1 MRTKGEVQSTVLDNG
16 VRVLSEE
23 LDQFRSATVGIW
35 VENGSRYETAPE
47 NGISHFLEHV
57 FFKGTN
63 RRSARKIAEEIEA
76 VGGILNAFTG
86 RELTCYYARVLGTDL
101 PLALDVL
108 GDVFCESTFPPDEIE
123 RERTVILS
131 EIAESEDSP
140 DQQAQQL
147 FDNALWPGH
156 ALSRPICGTPDTVS
170 GMQRDDFLKFIADRY
185 RADRIVVAAAGSLEH
200 DRLVDWA
207 SEALSGLSGV
217 TEPPVLKVPHAAT
230 GLHVHQR
237 ELEQVQMLLGVP
249 GLSSLD
255 ERRFAAFVLNTAF
268 GEGMSSRLFQEV
280 REKRGKAYSIYSFLD
295 STLNA
300 GSVGVYAAL
309 GAEAVG
315 EVVGVVRDEMLSLR
329 DKGLEEGEFLRA
341 KTQIKGSILLNLE
354 SCVSRMRRVAVNEIQ
369 LGRTLPIDEIGQRI
383 DAVTQDDVRDLAGEL
398 FGSQDLLVSLLGKV
412 PEGAVS
418 DASMRLT

>member
-1 MRTKGEVQSTVLDNG
+1 MQSTVLDNG

-57 FFKGTN
+57 FFKGTK

-101 PLALDVL
+101 SLALDVL
-108 GDVFCESTFPPDEIE
+108 GDVFCESTFPPEEIE

-147 FDNALWPGH
+147 FDSALWPGH
-156 ALSRPICGTPDTVS
+156 ALSRPICGTPETVS
-170 GMQRDDFLKFIADRY
+170 GMQRDDFLKFIAARY
-185 RADRIVVAAAGSLEH
+185 RADRIVVAAAGSVKH
-200 DRLVDWA
+200 DLLVEWA
-207 SEALSGLSGV
+207 SRALGGLAGV
-217 TEPPVLKVPHAAT
+217 TDAPVLTVPRTAT

-300 GSVGVYAAL
+300 GSLGVYAAL
-309 GAEAVG
+309 GADAVG
-315 EVVGVVRDEMLSLR
+315 EVVGLVRDEMLSLR

-341 KTQIKGSILLNLE
+341 KTQIKGSILLNME

-369 LGRTLPIDEIGQRI
+369 LGRTLPIDEISQRI
-383 DAVTQDDVRDLAGEL
+383 DAVTQDDIRDLAGEV

>member
-1 MRTKGEVQSTVLDNG
+1 LRTKGEVQSTVLDNG

-57 FFKGTN
+57 FFKGTK

-156 ALSRPICGTPDTVS
+156 ALSRPICGTPETVS

-207 SEALSGLSGV
+207 SEALSGLAGV
-217 TEPPVLKVPHAAT
+217 TEPPVLTVPHTAT

-309 GAEAVG
+309 GADAVG

-383 DAVTQDDVRDLAGEL
+383 DAVTQDDIRDLAGEL

>member
-1 MRTKGEVQSTVLDNG
+1 MQSTVLDNG

-23 LDQFRSATVGIW
+23 FDQFRSATVGIW

-57 FFKGTN
+57 FFKGTK

-217 TEPPVLKVPHAAT
+217 TEPPVLTVPHAAT

-309 GAEAVG
+309 GADAVG

-329 DKGLEEGEFLRA
+329 DKGLEEGEFSRA

-369 LGRTLPIDEIGQRI
+369 LGRTLPIDEISQRI

>member
-1 MRTKGEVQSTVLDNG
+1 VQSTVLDNG

-57 FFKGTN
+57 FFKGTK

-101 PLALDVL
+101 SLALDVL
-108 GDVFCESTFPPDEIE
+108 GDVFCESTFPPEEIE

-147 FDNALWPGH
+147 FDSALWPGH
-156 ALSRPICGTPDTVS
+156 ALSRPICGTPETVS
-170 GMQRDDFLKFIADRY
+170 GMQRDDFLKFIAARY
-185 RADRIVVAAAGSLEH
+185 RADRIVVAAAGSVKH
-200 DRLVDWA
+200 DLLVEWA
-207 SEALSGLSGV
+207 SRALGGLAGV
-217 TEPPVLKVPHAAT
+217 TDAPVLTVPRTAT

-249 GLSSLD
+249 
-255 ERRFAAFVLNTAF
+255 
-268 GEGMSSRLFQEV
+268 
-280 REKRGKAYSIYSFLD
+280 SFLD

-300 GSVGVYAAL
+300 GSLGVYAAL
-309 GAEAVG
+309 GADAVG
-315 EVVGVVRDEMLSLR
+315 EVVGLVRDEMLSLR

-341 KTQIKGSILLNLE
+341 KTQIKGSILLNME

-369 LGRTLPIDEIGQRI
+369 LGRTLPIDEISQRI
-383 DAVTQDDVRDLAGEL
+383 DAVTQDDIRDLAGEV

>member
-1 MRTKGEVQSTVLDNG
+1 LRTKGEVQSTVLDNG

-23 LDQFRSATVGIW
+23 FDQFRSATVGIW

-57 FFKGTN
+57 FFKGTK

-217 TEPPVLKVPHAAT
+217 TEPPVLTVPHAAT

-309 GAEAVG
+309 GADAVG

-329 DKGLEEGEFLRA
+329 DKGLEEGEFSRA

-369 LGRTLPIDEIGQRI
+369 LGRTLPIDEISQRI

>member
-57 FFKGTN
+57 FFKGTK

-309 GAEAVG
+309 GADAVG

>member
-57 FFKGTN
+57 FFKGTK

>member
-1 MRTKGEVQSTVLDNG
+1 MRIAGEVQSTVLENG

-57 FFKGTN
+57 FFKGTE

-86 RELTCYYARVLGTDL
+86 RELTCYYARVLGSDL

-108 GDVFCESTFPPDEIE
+108 GDVFCQSVFPADEIE

-147 FDNALWPGH
+147 FDSAFWPEH
-156 ALSRPICGTPDTVS
+156 ALSRPICGTPETVS
-170 GMQRDDFLKFIADRY
+170 GMQREDFLNFIAERY
-185 RADRIVVAAAGSLEH
+185 RADRIVVAAAGAVDH
-200 DRLVDWA
+200 AGLVSWA
-207 SEALSGLSGV
+207 SDALGGLAGV
-217 TEPPVLKVPHAAT
+217 TDPPELTVPAAAS

-237 ELEQVQMLLGVP
+237 DLEQVQMLLGVP

-255 ERRFAAFVLNTAF
+255 ERRFTAFVMNTAF

-309 GAEAVG
+309 GADAVG
-315 EVVGVVRDEMLSLR
+315 EVVEVVRDGMVALR
-329 DKGLEEGEFLRA
+329 EKGLADDEFARA

-369 LGRTLPIDEIGQRI
+369 LGRTLPIDEISERI
-383 DAVTQDDVRDLAGEL
+383 DAVTQEDIRDLAADL
-398 FGSQDLLVSLLGKV
+398 FGTQDLLVSLLGKV
-412 PEGAVS
+412 PTGAVS

>member
-1 MRTKGEVQSTVLDNG
+1 MQSTVLDNG

-57 FFKGTN
+57 FFKGTK

-309 GAEAVG
+309 GADAVG

>member
-1 MRTKGEVQSTVLDNG
+1 MKTKGEVQDTVLRNG

-23 LDQFRSATVGIW
+23 ISQFRSSTVGIW

-57 FFKGTN
+57 FFKGTK

-76 VGGILNAFTG
+76 VGGVLNAFTG
-86 RELTCYYARVLGTDL
+86 RELTCYYARVLGSDL

-108 GDVFCESTFPPDEIE
+108 GDVFCQAVLPAEEIE

-147 FDNALWPGH
+147 FDTALWPDH
-156 ALSRPICGTPDTVS
+156 ALSRPICGTPETVS
-170 GMQRDDFLKFIADRY
+170 GMQREDFVKFIGERY
-185 RADRIVVAAAGSLEH
+185 RADRIVIAAAGCVDH
-200 DRLVDWA
+200 DQLVAWA
-207 SEALSGLSGV
+207 SDALSGLSGT
-217 TEPPVLKVPHAAT
+217 TEPPALTVPQTAS
-230 GLHVHQR
+230 GLHVHER

-249 GLSSLD
+249 GLSSQD

-309 GAEAVG
+309 GGESVG
-315 EVVGVVRDEMLSLR
+315 EVVGLVRDEMVALR
-329 DKGLEEGEFLRA
+329 ENGLDDDEFARA
-341 KTQIKGSILLNLE
+341 KSQIKGSILLNLE

-369 LGRTLPIDEIGQRI
+369 LGRTLPIDEISERI
-383 DAVTQDDVRDLAGEL
+383 DAVTQEDVRELAGDL
-398 FGSQDLLVSLLGKV
+398 FGRQDLLVSLLGKV
-412 PEGAVS
+412 PSGAVS

>member
-23 LDQFRSATVGIW
+23 FDQFRSATVGIW

-57 FFKGTN
+57 FFKGTK

-170 GMQRDDFLKFIADRY
+170 GMPRDDFLKFIADRY

-217 TEPPVLKVPHAAT
+217 TEPPVLTGPHAAT

-309 GAEAVG
+309 GADAVG

-329 DKGLEEGEFLRA
+329 DKGLEEGEFSRA

-369 LGRTLPIDEIGQRI
+369 LGRTLPIDEISQRI

>member
-57 FFKGTN
+57 FFKGTK

-217 TEPPVLKVPHAAT
+217 TEPPVLTVPHAAT

-309 GAEAVG
+309 GADAVG

-369 LGRTLPIDEIGQRI
+369 LGRTLPIDEISQRI

>member
-57 FFKGTN
+57 FFKGTK

-156 ALSRPICGTPDTVS
+156 ALSRPICGTPETVS

-217 TEPPVLKVPHAAT
+217 TEPPVLTVPHAAT

-309 GAEAVG
+309 GADAVG

-369 LGRTLPIDEIGQRI
+369 LGRTLPIDEISQRI

>member
-1 MRTKGEVQSTVLDNG
+1 MKTRGEVQDTVLRNG

-23 LDQFRSATVGIW
+23 VDQFRSATVGIW

-47 NGISHFLEHV
+47 NGISHFLEHI
-57 FFKGTN
+57 FFKGTEK
-63 RRSARKIAEEIEA
+63 RSARKIAEEIEA
-76 VGGILNAFTG
+76 VGGVLNAFTG

-108 GDVFCESTFPPDEIE
+108 GDVFCQAVFPADEIE

-147 FDNALWPGH
+147 FDTALWPDH
-156 ALSRPICGTPDTVS
+156 ALSRPICGTPDTVT
-170 GMQRDDFLKFIADRY
+170 GMHREDFIQFIGERY
-185 RADRIVVAAAGSLEH
+185 RADRIVIAAAGCVNHEA
-200 DRLVDWA
+200 LVAWA
-207 SEALSGLSGV
+207 SEAFEDLSGV
-217 TEPPVLKVPHAAT
+217 TEPPALTVPDTAT

-237 ELEQVQMLLGVP
+237 DLEQVQMLLGVP

-255 ERRFAAFVLNTAF
+255 DRRFAAFVLNTAF

-309 GAEAVG
+309 GAESVG
-315 EVVGVVRDEMLSLR
+315 EVVGLVRDEMVSLR
-329 DKGLEEGEFLRA
+329 EKGLDAGEFARA
-341 KTQIKGSILLNLE
+341 KSQIKGSILLNLE
-354 SCVSRMRRVAVNEIQ
+354 SCVSRMRRIAVNEIQ
-369 LGRTLPIDEIGQRI
+369 LGRSVPIDEISERI
-383 DAVTQDDVRDLAGEL
+383 DAVTQDDIRELAAEL
-398 FGSQDLLVSLLGKV
+398 FGKQDLLVSLLGKV
-412 PEGAVS
+412 PAGSVT